1 MNMTT
6 ETAGLPPIFKGA
18 TRGNTI
24 SFDYA
29 FKDGSEGRVVG
40 VITRYSV
47 SADLIEIRLISGFTT
62 SKLRHVVEANR
73 RDPRQKFTI
82 SHITAL
88 ATGIT
93 SKPIDEAAEASA
105 PRPDRPTDAQV
116 RYAVSLS
123 EATGV
128 AGAGNFVR
136 HTEAEFRAMS
146 RRDVSAWIDMAK
158 SEMDL

>member
-18 TRGNTI
+18 TRGSTI
-24 SFDYA
+24 SFDYT

-40 VITRYSV
+40 VMTRYSV
-47 SADLIEIRLISGFTT
+47 RVGLIEVRLASGFTT
-62 SKLRHVVEANR
+62 SKLQDVVRANR
-73 RDPRQKFTI
+73 RDPREKFAI
-82 SHITAL
+82 SRITAL
-88 ATGIT
+88 AIGIT
-93 SKPIDEAAEASA
+93 SKPIDEAAEAAS
-105 PRPDRPTDAQV
+105 PRPDQPTDAQV

-128 AGAGNFVR
+128 AGAGNFAR
-136 HTEAEFRAMS
+136 HTEAGFRAMT

-158 SEMDL
+158 FEMDL